1 MEPFIIFGLGNPGR
15 EYERTRHNIGFFAI
29 DALASAWKVD
39 LSRMRYQSMTGQ
51 GRFDDQK
58 VILVKPLTFMNRSG
72 NAVRSFVQFYKI
84 TPDQMLVIHDDMDL
98 PFGSLRM
105 RSSGGSAGQKGMES
119 IISCIG
125 TNAFA
130 RLRLGIGRPPGR
142 MEAMDYVLQKF
153 STKDAED
160 LDFVMHAV
168 VDAVETLIKDGI
180 DQAMTQ
186 YNHSVLD
193 DE

>member
-1 MEPFIIFGLGNPGR
+1 
-15 EYERTRHNIGFFAI
+15 
-29 DALASAWKVD
+29 
-39 LSRMRYQSMTGQ
+39 
-51 GRFDDQK
+51 
-58 VILVKPLTFMNRSG
+58 
-72 NAVRSFVQFYKI
+72 
-84 TPDQMLVIHDDMDL
+84 
-98 PFGSLRM
+98 M

>member
-1 MEPFIIFGLGNPGR
+1 MKPFIIFGLGNPGR

>member
-51 GRFDDQK
+51 GRFDDRK